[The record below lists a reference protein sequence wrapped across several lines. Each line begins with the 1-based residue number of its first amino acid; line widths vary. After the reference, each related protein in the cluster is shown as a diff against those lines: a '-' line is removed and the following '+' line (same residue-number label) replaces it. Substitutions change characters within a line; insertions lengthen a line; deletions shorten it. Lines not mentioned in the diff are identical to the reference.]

1 MNNYIKTLA
10 KDITLIYLKHGIGDE
25 NALINKVQSELYGI
39 KSEQDKLGLL
49 TIVLEGNEVA
59 YQEHLKECTNP
70 ENCNTNKRHQRVAY
84 FLHQELREIGFQAN
98 DDYFSSSEKEKCNE
112 KLDEILETILNTN
125 EVVFDHV
132 ETLRTEFEEIKN
144 LYILGKKNWKQQFA
158 GKMADMVFS
167 GVVSEMTAKPILEKV
182 LSPSIEFVNNNLL
195 H

>member
-1 MNNYIKTLA
+1 MNVYVKTLA
-10 KDITLIYLKHGIGDE
+10 EDITSRYFKHGIGDE
-25 NALINKVQSELYGI
+25 NKLIDKVRSELYGI

-49 TIVLEGNEVA
+49 TIVLEGNELA
-59 YQEHLKECTNP
+59 YQEHLKECANP

-84 FLHQELREIGFQAN
+84 FLHQELREIGFQLN

-112 KLDEILETILNTN
+112 KLDEILQTIINAN

-132 ETLRTEFEEIKN
+132 ETLRTEFEELKN

-158 GKMADMVFS
+158 GKMTDMVFS

-182 LSPSIEFVNNNLL
+182 LSPSIEFVKNNLL
-195 H
+195 Q